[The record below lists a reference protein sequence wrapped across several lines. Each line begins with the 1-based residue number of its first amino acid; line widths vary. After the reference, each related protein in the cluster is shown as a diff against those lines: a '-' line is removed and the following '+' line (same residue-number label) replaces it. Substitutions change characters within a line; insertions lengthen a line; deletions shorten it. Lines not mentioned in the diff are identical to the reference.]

1 MKIRSIAYVEKEK
14 SGIGKKNKLRV
25 AAYCRVSTLLE
36 SQQSSISA
44 QRIHYIDYI
53 ASNPDWE
60 PAGIYLEEGVSGTM
74 AENRPELRRLMEDC
88 RRGRVDLILTKSI
101 SRFARNTLDCISLVR
116 ELSALG
122 VAVHFEKENIGT
134 AFMEAELLLSLMA
147 CLAEEESHSISGNIK
162 WSIRKRF
169 AGGDYLPS
177 KTPYGYRRC
186 EESFVPEQAEAEV
199 IRQIFDLTLSGCG
212 SDTIARLLNQEG
224 IFSPLGQEWNA
235 GTIRMIL
242 RNPVYIGDM
251 LYQKT
256 YTDEAFR
263 VHLNRGELDRFYH
276 RGHHEAIISRETF
289 EKVAAVMKHRSRR
302 INTGEKSTGTRSG
315 MSGKLFCAYCGSPMY
330 RQTGGSYPTFRCD
343 GRTRR
348 KTDCRMRG
356 EMEESIWNA
365 FLTCLNKLAYSQRLP
380 ADYRILDVY
389 MKRLREMVDSPDA
402 EERCERA
409 DRLRQFMKSWK
420 AREADASSA
429 MEAFGTYIEK
439 ATVNTGISV
448 IFRFACGMEFT
459 ESLRR
464 PEQNGRNL

>member
-1 MKIRSIAYVEKEK
+1 MKTRSVVCVEKEK
-14 SGIGKKNKLRV
+14 SGTGKKNKLRV

-44 QRIHYIDYI
+44 QRTHYIDYI
-53 ASNPDWE
+53 ASNPDWDL
-60 PAGIYLEEGVSGTM
+60 ADIYLEEGVSGTM

-101 SRFARNTLDCISLVR
+101 SRFARNTTDCISLVR

-122 VAVHFEKENIGT
+122 VAVRFEKEHIGT
-134 AFMEAELLLSLMA
+134 DSMEAELLLSLMA

-169 AGGDYLPS
+169 AGGEYLPS
-177 KTPYGYRRC
+177 KTPYGYRRG
-186 EESFVPEQAEAEV
+186 EDGLEPEPAEAEV
-199 IRQIFDLTLSGCG
+199 IRQVFDLILSGCG
-212 SDTIARLLNQEG
+212 CDTTAWKLNQEG
-224 IFSPLGQEWNA
+224 IPSPRGQEWNA

-256 YTDEAFR
+256 YTDETFR
-263 VHLNRGELDRFYH
+263 VHPNRGELDRFYH
-276 RGHHEAIISRETF
+276 RGHHEAIISGETF
-289 EKVAAVMKHRSRR
+289 AKVAAVMEHRRSR
-302 INTGEKSTGTRSG
+302 INNREKSTGTRFG
-315 MSGKLFCAYCGSPMY
+315 MSGKLFCAHCGSPMY
-330 RQTGGSYPTFRCD
+330 RQTSGGYPTFRCD

-348 KTDCRMRG
+348 KTECQMKG

-380 ADYRILDVY
+380 VNYRILDVY
-389 MKRLREMVDSPDA
+389 MKRLQKMEDSPNVED
-402 EERCERA
+402 RYERA

-420 AREADASSA
+420 ARGNGLSLA
-429 MEAFGTYIEK
+429 MEAFETYIEK
-439 ATVNTGISV
+439 ATINTGINV
-448 IFRFACGMEFT
+448 VFRFNCGLEFT

-464 PEQNGRNL
+464 PEQI

>member
-1 MKIRSIAYVEKEK
+1 MKKRSVAYVEKDI
-14 SGIGKKNKLRV
+14 SGTVKNKLRV

-44 QRIHYIDYI
+44 QRIHYINYI

-101 SRFARNTLDCISLVR
+101 SRFARNTTDCIRLVR

-122 VAVHFEKENIGT
+122 VAVRFEKEHIGT
-134 AFMEAELLLSLMA
+134 DSMEAELLLSLMA

-169 AGGDYLPS
+169 AGGEYLPS

-186 EESFVPEQAEAEV
+186 EDSLVPEPAEAEV

-263 VHLNRGELDRFYH
+263 VHPNRGELDRFYH
-276 RGHHEAIISRETF
+276 RDHHEAIISRETF
-289 EKVAAVMKHRSRR
+289 EKAAAVMEYRR
-302 INTGEKSTGTRSG
+302 IKTKNGEKGTGTCSG
-315 MSGKLFCAYCGSPMY
+315 MSGKLFCAQCGSPMY
-330 RQTGGSYPTFRCD
+330 RQTGGSYPTFRCN

-348 KTDCRMRG
+348 KTECRMKG
-356 EMEESIWNA
+356 EMEESIGNA

-389 MKRLREMVDSPDA
+389 MKRLKEMTGSPDV
-402 EERCERA
+402 EERIERA
-409 DRLRQFMKSWK
+409 DRLRKFMKSWK
-420 AREADASSA
+420 VGNDGFSSA
-429 MEAFGTYIEK
+429 MEAFGIYIEK

-448 IFRFACGMEFT
+448 VFRFTCGLEFT
-459 ESLRR
+459 ESMGR
-464 PEQNGRNL
+464 PEQI

>member
-1 MKIRSIAYVEKEK
+1 MKVRPFTHAENDI
-14 SGIGKKNKLRV
+14 SGNNRNNKLRV

-44 QRIHYIDYI
+44 QKLHYIDYI
-53 ASNPDWE
+53 ASNTDWE
-60 PAGIYLEEGVSGTM
+60 LADLYMEVGISGTN
-74 AENRPELRRLMEDC
+74 AEIRPELKRLMEDC
-88 RRGRVDLILTKSI
+88 RSGKVDLILTKSI
-101 SRFARNTLDCISLVR
+101 SRFARNTTDCIRLVR
-116 ELSALG
+116 ELSTLG
-122 VAVHFEKENIGT
+122 VAVRFEKEHIGT
-134 AFMEAELLLSLMA
+134 DSMEAELLLSLMA
-147 CLAEEESHSISGNIK
+147 CFAEEESHNISGNIK

-169 AGGDYLPS
+169 AGGEYLPS
-177 KTPYGYRRC
+177 KIPYGYRRGKDGL
-186 EESFVPEQAEAEV
+186 VPEPAEAEV
-199 IRQIFDLTLSGCG
+199 IRQIFDLVLSGCG
-212 SDTIARLLNQEG
+212 SDTTAHLLNQKR
-224 IFSPLGQEWNA
+224 IPSPRGQEWNA
-235 GTIRMIL
+235 GTIRRIL
-242 RNPVYIGDM
+242 HNPVYIGDM

-263 VHLNRGELDRFYH
+263 VHPNRGELNRFYH

-356 EMEESIWNA
+356 EMEESIWSA

-389 MKRLREMVDSPDA
+389 MKRLREMTDSPDA
-402 EERCERA
+402 EERYERA
-409 DRLRQFMKSWK
+409 DGLRQFMKSWK
-420 AREADASSA
+420 AREADSSSA
-429 MEAFGTYIEK
+429 KEAFGTYIEK

-448 IFRFACGMEFT
+448 IFRFACGLEFT